1 VKTIN
6 VSVPDPLEDFI
17 QQKVASGGYSSASEV
32 VREGLRLLQQYDD
45 ERLRTLR
52 AAIRKG
58 MESGEGRLLDEITTE
73 DIEQRGT
80 ERLRQTRAPNDGT
93 ARALDRT
100 AEPRAT
106 IHFNRQ

>member
-1 VKTIN
+1 MKTIN
-6 VSVPDPLEDFI
+6 VSVPEPLEAFV

-58 MESGEGRLLDEITTE
+58 MESGEGRLLDEVSTHEIAE
-73 DIEQRGT
+73 RGN
-80 ERLRQTRAPNDGT
+80 ERLR
-93 ARALDRT
+93 RT
-100 AEPRAT
+100 QA
-106 IHFNRQ
+106 

>member
-1 VKTIN
+1 MKTIN
-6 VSVPDPLEDFI
+6 VSVPEPLEEFV

-58 MESGEGRLLDEITTE
+58 MESGEGRLLDEISTDE
-73 DIEQRGT
+73 IAQRGN
-80 ERLRQTRAPNDGT
+80 ERLRQAQ
-93 ARALDRT
+93 A
-100 AEPRAT
+100 
-106 IHFNRQ
+106 

>member
-1 VKTIN
+1 MKTIN
-6 VSVPDPLEDFI
+6 VSVPEPLEEFV

-58 MESGEGRLLDEITTE
+58 MGSGEGRLLDEISTDE
-73 DIEQRGT
+73 IAQRGN
-80 ERLRQTRAPNDGT
+80 ERLRRAQ
-93 ARALDRT
+93 A
-100 AEPRAT
+100 
-106 IHFNRQ
+106 

>member
-1 VKTIN
+1 MKTIN
-6 VSVPDPLEDFI
+6 VSVPEPLEEFV

-58 MESGEGRLLDEITTE
+58 MESGEGRLLDEISTDE
-73 DIEQRGT
+73 IAQRGN
-80 ERLRQTRAPNDGT
+80 ERLRRA
-93 ARALDRT
+93 
-100 AEPRAT
+100 
-106 IHFNRQ
+106 

>member
-1 VKTIN
+1 MKTIN
-6 VSVPDPLEDFI
+6 VSVPEPLEEFV

-58 MESGEGRLLDEITTE
+58 MESGEGRLLDEISTDE
-73 DIEQRGT
+73 IAQRGN
-80 ERLRQTRAPNDGT
+80 ERLRRAQ
-93 ARALDRT
+93 A
-100 AEPRAT
+100 
-106 IHFNRQ
+106 